1 MTANIFSCCH
11 STQIS
16 AIKRQ
21 QPKGD
26 AALGEEMSL
35 PWSDRATKQRDRQ
48 TESKSETEG
57 DFSWQTKSVCTCS
70 TLPPS
75 TAKRGKMDETSAERQ
90 ADHEKQ
96 REKQRV
102 AVSEVREKSGKDFK
116 KKKKKRKKDHDGS
129 LHWRVAERQ
138 AGEVQHILRQ
148 KGTLGL
154 WNIHSSQLE
163 TETRSD
169 RAEEGPEDWRDSTT
183 PPKHTL
189 LKIKYTDTFLMT
201 SNEEPGGVV
210 RVSFSSF
217 I

>member
-26 AALGEEMSL
+26 AALGEKMSL

-75 TAKRGKMDETSAERQ
+75 TAERGKMDETSAERQ

-116 KKKKKRKKDHDGS
+116 KKKRKEKKTMM
-129 LHWRVAERQ
+129 

-201 SNEEPGGVV
+201 SHEEPGGVV

>member
-75 TAKRGKMDETSAERQ
+75 TAERGKMDETSAERQ

-116 KKKKKRKKDHDGS
+116 KKKRKEKKTRM
-129 LHWRVAERQ
+129 

-163 TETRSD
+163 TETWSD

-201 SNEEPGGVV
+201 SHEEPGGVV